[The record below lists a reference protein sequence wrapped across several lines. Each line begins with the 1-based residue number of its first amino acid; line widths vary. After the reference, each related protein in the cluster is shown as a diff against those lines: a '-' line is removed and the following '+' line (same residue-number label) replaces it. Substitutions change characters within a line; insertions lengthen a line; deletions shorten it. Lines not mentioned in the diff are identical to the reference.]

1 MPRSSYHQFMERRTF
16 LLTFTA
22 APLAA
27 QAPKLPSFPSEVQRY
42 QDPTTDLDVFR
53 LTDPEHAAILPA
65 WYSRPL
71 SRNSAQLLFASD
83 RTGTLQPFR
92 LDLKTGESHQVSEAA
107 DLDASSLTFTPDAR
121 SCVYFAGRTLMIAS
135 IATARA
141 RSLYQIPEGWDR
153 AAGMSVGPDGTHATF
168 AERRGSNSRLRMVS
182 LVQGAARTVIE
193 GPFAISHPIHRPM
206 RAQILYRQENALWLV
221 NSDGQQ
227 NHALKLAAG
236 RCVGA
241 NWTNDGKSVLYLN
254 YPDDP
259 KQLHAIRDLAPDSGA
274 DKLVAKTSQFA
285 AFAFNRDASVF
296 AGASA
301 NKASP
306 TILILLRVT
315 ARERTLCEHKA
326 SDPEAAT
333 LFFSPDSQRIYFQS
347 DREGKSA
354 TYSLHVERLVEKTDE
369 TQL

>member
-1 MPRSSYHQFMERRTF
+1 MERRTF
-16 LLTFTA
+16 LVTLAA

-27 QAPKLPSFPSEVQRY
+27 QAPKPPSFPSEVRRY
-42 QDPTTDLDVFR
+42 QDPTTDLEVFR

-65 WYSRPL
+65 WYSRSV
-71 SRNSAQLLFASD
+71 SRNSTELLFASD
-83 RTGTLQPFR
+83 RTGALQPFR
-92 LDLKTGESHQVSEAA
+92 MDLKTGASHQVAEAS
-107 DLDASSLTFTPDAR
+107 DLDASSLTLTPDAR
-121 SCVYFAGRTLMIAS
+121 SCVYFAGTALVIAS
-135 IATARA
+135 LATARA
-141 RSLYQIPEGWDR
+141 RTLYQIPEGWER

-168 AERRGSNSRLRMVS
+168 AERRGSSSRLRMVS

-193 GPFAISHPIHRPM
+193 GPFPIAHPIHRPM
-206 RAQILYRQENALWLV
+206 RAQILYQQETALWLV

-227 NHALKLAAG
+227 NRALKSAPG

-241 NWTNDGKSVLYLN
+241 NWANDGKTFLYLN
-254 YPDDP
+254 YPEDP
-259 KQLHAIRDLAPDSGA
+259 RQLHAIRELAPDTGV

-301 NKASP
+301 NKGSP
-306 TILILLRVT
+306 TVLILLRVT

-326 SDPEAAT
+326 SHPEAVT

-354 TYSLHVERLVEKTDE
+354 IYSLHVERLVEKTDDSYE
-369 TQL
+369 L